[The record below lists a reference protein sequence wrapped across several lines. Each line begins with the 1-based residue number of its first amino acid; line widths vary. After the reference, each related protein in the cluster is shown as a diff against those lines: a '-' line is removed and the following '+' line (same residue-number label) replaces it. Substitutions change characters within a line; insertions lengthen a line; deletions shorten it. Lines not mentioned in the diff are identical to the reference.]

1 MFTLSIKPKYVELE
15 NLMDHLMVDPVVVVK
30 NPKVVQSLGI
40 HARELRKKKLL
51 HISPDLRLKE
61 TSIILKCSNYY
72 TPGSVT
78 KKVGTNATIDYI
90 FNTPG
95 IPKITLPDFL

>member
-15 NLMDHLMVDPVVVVK
+15 NLMDHLMVDPVVIVK
-30 NPKVVQSLGI
+30 KPKVVQRLGI
-40 HARELRKKKLL
+40 HARELRRKKLL

-72 TPGSVT
+72 APGSVT
-78 KKVGTNATIDYI
+78 KKIGQNGTIDYT
-90 FNTPG
+90 FNTVG
-95 IPKITLPDFL
+95 IPKITLPDLL

>member
-15 NLMDHLMVDPVVVVK
+15 NLMDHLMTDPVVVVK

-40 HARELRKKKLL
+40 HARDLRKKKLL

-72 TPGSVT
+72 TPGNVA
-78 KKVGTNATIDYI
+78 KKTGPNSTIDYV

-95 IPKITLPDFL
+95 IPKITLPDIL